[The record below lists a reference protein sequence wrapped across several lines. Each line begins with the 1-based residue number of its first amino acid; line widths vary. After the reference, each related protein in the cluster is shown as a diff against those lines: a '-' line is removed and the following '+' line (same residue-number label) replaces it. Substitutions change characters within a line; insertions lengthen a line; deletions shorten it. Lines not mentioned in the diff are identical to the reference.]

1 MRTRLIA
8 VQTGSRRSLVLKVG
22 PDWMTDPARGCYPGN
37 VDDVDI
43 FYSTDAG
50 EQHRAKRICR
60 RCTFATE
67 CAEWAQDNDERW
79 GVWGGVVRSNHH
91 RNRSTAAGQV
101 AA

>member
-1 MRTRLIA
+1 MSAHLIA
-8 VQTGSRRSLVLKVG
+8 VQTGSRRTLVLETG

-37 VDDVDI
+37 VDDIDI

-60 RCTFATE
+60 RCPFTTE
-67 CAEWAQDNDERW
+67 CAEWACDNGEAF
-79 GVWGGVVRSNHH
+79 GVWGAIVWSN
-91 RNRSTAAGQV
+91 RNRSAAAKQV